1 MPATVTYLSNP
12 TVTVTAPSAMTL
24 TDHCSA
30 ATLTLTA
37 EALENTA
44 FGQTSRTFTAGLFN
58 NELTLT
64 LFQSYGATEVEAI
77 LASCVGTGSTV
88 LTISPSG
95 ATESATNPE
104 YVLTNCMLAN
114 FTPINS
120 TVGELATV
128 EASFTGGTWVRDIT
142 AP

>member
-1 MPATVTYLSNP
+1 MATVTYLSNP

-44 FGQTSRTFTAGLFN
+44 FGQTSRTFTAGLFS

-64 LFQSYGATEVEAI
+64 LFQSYGATEIESMLNTLFGVESTLVVSPAGAI
-77 LASCVGTGSTV
+77 
-88 LTISPSG
+88 
-95 ATESATNPE
+95 ESASNPE
-104 YVLTNCMLAN
+104 YTLTGCYLETV
-114 FTPINS
+114 TPIMA
-120 TVGELATV
+120 TVGELSVV
-128 EASFTGGTWVRDIT
+128 EATFKGGSFVRDVT
-142 AP
+142 

>member
-1 MPATVTYLSNP
+1 MATVTYLSNP
-12 TVTVTAPSAMTL
+12 TVTVTSPSAMTL

-64 LFQSYGATEVEAI
+64 LFQGYGATEVETM
-77 LASCVGTGSTV
+77 LNTLFGVASTLV
-88 LTISPSG
+88 ISPAG
-95 ATESATNPE
+95 ATESASNPE
-104 YVLTNCMLAN
+104 YTLTGCYLETV
-114 FTPINS
+114 TPIS
-120 TVGELATV
+120 ATVGELSVV
-128 EASFTGGTWVRDIT
+128 EATFKGGSFVRDVT

>member
-1 MPATVTYLSNP
+1 MTATVTYLANP

-44 FGQTSRTFTAGLFN
+44 FGQTSRTFTAGLYS

-64 LFQSYGATEVEAI
+64 LFQSYGATEVETMLNSMFGVI
-77 LASCVGTGSTV
+77 STIV
-88 LTISPSG
+88 ISPAG
-95 ATESATNPE
+95 LTESASNPE
-104 YVLTNCMLAN
+104 YTLTGCYLATV
-114 FTPINS
+114 TPIS
-120 TVGELATV
+120 ATVGELSVV
-128 EASFTGGTWVRDIT
+128 EAVFMGGTFARDVT
-142 AP
+142 NP

>member
-1 MPATVTYLSNP
+1 MATVTYLSNP
-12 TVTVTAPSAMTL
+12 TVTVTSPSAMTL

-64 LFQSYGATEVEAI
+64 LFQGYGATEVETM
-77 LASCVGTGSTV
+77 LNSMFGVASTIV
-88 LTISPSG
+88 ISPAG
-95 ATESATNPE
+95 ATESASNPE
-104 YVLTNCMLAN
+104 YTLTGCYLETV
-114 FTPINS
+114 TPIS
-120 TVGELATV
+120 ATVGELSVV
-128 EASFTGGTWVRDIT
+128 EAVFMGGSFVRDIT
-142 AP
+142 

>member
-1 MPATVTYLSNP
+1 MATVTYLSNP
-12 TVTVTAPSAMTL
+12 TVTVTSPSAMTL

-44 FGQTSRTFTAGLFN
+44 FGQTSRTFTAGLYS

-64 LFQSYGATEVEAI
+64 LFQGYGATEVETMLNSMFGVI
-77 LASCVGTGSTV
+77 STIV
-88 LTISPSG
+88 ISPAG
-95 ATESATNPE
+95 ATESASNPE
-104 YVLTNCMLAN
+104 YTLTGCYLETV
-114 FTPINS
+114 TPILT
-120 TVGELATV
+120 TVGELSVV
-128 EASFTGGTWVRDIT
+128 EATFKGGTFVRDVT

>member
-1 MPATVTYLSNP
+1 MATVTYLSNP
-12 TVTVTAPSAMTL
+12 TVNVTSPSAMSL

-44 FGQTSRTFTAGLFN
+44 FGQTSRTFTAGLFS

-64 LFQSYGATEVEAI
+64 LFQGYGATEVETM
-77 LASCVGTGSTV
+77 LNSMFGVASTIV
-88 LTISPSG
+88 ISPSG
-95 ATESATNPE
+95 TTESASNPE
-104 YVLTNCMLAN
+104 YTLTGCYLETV
-114 FTPINS
+114 TPIMA
-120 TVGELATV
+120 TVGELSVV
-128 EASFTGGTWVRDIT
+128 EATFKGGTYARDVT

>member
-12 TVTVTAPSAMTL
+12 TVTVTSPSAFTL

-44 FGQTSRTFTAGLFN
+44 FGQTSRTFTAGLYS

-64 LFQSYGATEVEAI
+64 LFQSYGTTEVEDMLNTMFGVI
-77 LASCVGTGSTV
+77 STIV
-88 LTISPSG
+88 VSPNG
-95 ATESATNPE
+95 AVESASNPE
-104 YVLTNCMLAN
+104 YTLTGCYLETV
-114 FTPINS
+114 TPIIS
-120 TVGELATV
+120 TVGELSVV
-128 EASFTGGTWVRDIT
+128 EATFKGGSFVRDVT
-142 AP
+142 

>member
-12 TVTVTAPSAMTL
+12 TVTVTSPSAMTL

-44 FGQTSRTFTAGLFN
+44 FGQTSRTFTAGLYS

-64 LFQSYGATEVEAI
+64 LFQSYGATEVETMLNSMFGVI
-77 LASCVGTGSTV
+77 STIV
-88 LTISPSG
+88 VSPAG
-95 ATESATNPE
+95 ATESPSNPE
-104 YVLTNCMLAN
+104 YTLTGCYLETV
-114 FTPINS
+114 TPIMA
-120 TVGELATV
+120 TVGELSVV
-128 EASFTGGTWVRDIT
+128 EATFKGGTFVRDVT
-142 AP
+142 

>member
-1 MPATVTYLSNP
+1 MSTVTYLSNP
-12 TVTVTAPSAMTL
+12 TVTVTSPSAMTL

-64 LFQSYGATEVEAI
+64 LFQGYGATEVETM
-77 LASCVGTGSTV
+77 LNSMFGVASTIV
-88 LTISPSG
+88 ISPAG
-95 ATESATNPE
+95 ATESASNPE
-104 YVLTNCMLAN
+104 YTLTGCYLETV
-114 FTPINS
+114 TPIS
-120 TVGELATV
+120 ATVGELSVV
-128 EASFTGGTWVRDIT
+128 EATFMGGTYARDVT
-142 AP
+142 TP

>member
-1 MPATVTYLSNP
+1 MATVTYLSNP
-12 TVTVTAPSAMTL
+12 TVTVTSPSAMTL

-64 LFQSYGATEVEAI
+64 LFQGYGATEVETM
-77 LASCVGTGSTV
+77 LNTLFGVASTLV
-88 LTISPSG
+88 ISPAG
-95 ATESATNPE
+95 ATESASNPE
-104 YVLTNCMLAN
+104 YTLTGCYLETV
-114 FTPINS
+114 TPIS
-120 TVGELATV
+120 ATVGELSVV
-128 EASFTGGTWVRDIT
+128 EATFMGGTFVRDVT

>member
-1 MPATVTYLSNP
+1 MATVTYLSNP

-44 FGQTSRTFTAGLFN
+44 FGQTSRTFTAGLYS

-64 LFQSYGATEVEAI
+64 LFQSYGATEVETM
-77 LASCVGTGSTV
+77 LNTLFGVESTLV
-88 LTISPSG
+88 ISPAG
-95 ATESATNPE
+95 ATESASNPE
-104 YVLTNCMLAN
+104 YTLTGCYLETV
-114 FTPINS
+114 TPIMA
-120 TVGELATV
+120 TVGELSVV
-128 EASFTGGTWVRDIT
+128 EATFKGGTYGRDIT
-142 AP
+142 

>member
-1 MPATVTYLSNP
+1 MATVTYLANP

-44 FGQTSRTFTAGLFN
+44 FGQTSRTFTAGLYS

-64 LFQSYGATEVEAI
+64 LFQSYGATEVETM
-77 LASCVGTGSTV
+77 LNTLFGVESTLV
-88 LTISPSG
+88 ISPAG
-95 ATESATNPE
+95 ATESASNPE
-104 YVLTNCMLAN
+104 YTLTGCYLETV
-114 FTPINS
+114 TPILT
-120 TVGELATV
+120 TVGELSVV
-128 EASFTGGTWVRDIT
+128 EATFKGGSFVRDVT
-142 AP
+142 

>member
-1 MPATVTYLSNP
+1 MATVTYLSNP
-12 TVTVTAPSAMTL
+12 TVTVTSPSAMTL

-64 LFQSYGATEVEAI
+64 LFQSYGATEVETM
-77 LASCVGTGSTV
+77 LNSMFGVESTIV
-88 LTISPSG
+88 ISPAG
-95 ATESATNPE
+95 ATESASNPE
-104 YVLTNCMLAN
+104 YTLTGCYLETV
-114 FTPINS
+114 TPIS
-120 TVGELATV
+120 ATVGELSVV
-128 EASFTGGTWVRDIT
+128 EATFMGGTYARDVT
-142 AP
+142 TP